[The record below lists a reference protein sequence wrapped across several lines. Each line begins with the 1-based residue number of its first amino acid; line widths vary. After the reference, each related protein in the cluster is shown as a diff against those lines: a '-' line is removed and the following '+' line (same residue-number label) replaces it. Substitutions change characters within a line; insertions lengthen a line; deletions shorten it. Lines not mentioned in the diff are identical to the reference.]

1 MCACSRENNP
11 APNLATLLQGTA
23 STPAVV
29 IDSSP
34 SPGGR
39 GHGRAP
45 DPTRRPPRAPRI
57 DAGPRHDLAR
67 GRRTRPGAALWAA
80 SSPAGAGKR
89 RGRDHSSHQGPYGEA
104 GRRRARAAARPATTT
119 PLRTPH
125 RGRHPERSPQTR
137 GHTRREPALP
147 DSRSGCRRRPV
158 GVERRPSSGCTRR
171 TPALSRA
178 ARGETA
184 PQEGAPRMTP
194 CTGATMV
201 AASRRAGFQP
211 TTTRAGDGI
220 TGPCPCCGG
229 TDRVW
234 IGSLPD
240 GGPPWMAWSHGCS
253 FEDMRSTLG
262 RDASGHANGGG
273 PGHNP
278 VDSST
283 DEAGTPVFEVERRR
297 AAGRRSKWTRRRRF
311 QLAGYARA

>member
-1 MCACSRENNP
+1 MRCGRSVNPAPAWRRGPPTAKHRTGRGAKKNTGRPLLVHLGARGGGRPLTAPPAWCQDPLAMCACSRENNP

-125 RGRHPERSPQTR
+125 RGRHPARSPQTR
-137 GHTRREPALP
+137 GHTRREPA
-147 DSRSGCRRRPV
+147 
-158 GVERRPSSGCTRR
+158 
-171 TPALSRA
+171 
-178 ARGETA
+178 
-184 PQEGAPRMTP
+184 
-194 CTGATMV
+194 
-201 AASRRAGFQP
+201 
-211 TTTRAGDGI
+211 
-220 TGPCPCCGG
+220 
-229 TDRVW
+229 
-234 IGSLPD
+234 
-240 GGPPWMAWSHGCS
+240 
-253 FEDMRSTLG
+253 
-262 RDASGHANGGG
+262 
-273 PGHNP
+273 
-278 VDSST
+278 
-283 DEAGTPVFEVERRR
+283 
-297 AAGRRSKWTRRRRF
+297 
-311 QLAGYARA
+311 

>member
-57 DAGPRHDLAR
+57 DAGQRHDLAR
-67 GRRTRPGAALWAA
+67 GRAPRAPCPDAPAAGARGRRTRLGAALWAA
-80 SSPAGAGKR
+80 SSPEGAGKR

-125 RGRHPERSPQTR
+125 RGRNPERSHQTR

-147 DSRSGCRRRPV
+147 DSRSGCRSRPV
-158 GVERRPSSGCTRR
+158 GVERRPSIGCTRR
-171 TPALSRA
+171 TPAMSRA
-178 ARGETA
+178 ARG
-184 PQEGAPRMTP
+184 
-194 CTGATMV
+194 
-201 AASRRAGFQP
+201 
-211 TTTRAGDGI
+211 
-220 TGPCPCCGG
+220 
-229 TDRVW
+229 
-234 IGSLPD
+234 
-240 GGPPWMAWSHGCS
+240 
-253 FEDMRSTLG
+253 
-262 RDASGHANGGG
+262 
-273 PGHNP
+273 
-278 VDSST
+278 
-283 DEAGTPVFEVERRR
+283 
-297 AAGRRSKWTRRRRF
+297 
-311 QLAGYARA
+311 